1 MVARRKKFR
10 PLVEGS
16 ILRVEEYVEF
26 LKGAEPAPSQDGVEW
41 CGSLPAYPVHVILDI
56 SASEGLDV
64 TAECSGSICVIN
76 TLLHMSF
83 VPLLESYSATSV

>member
-1 MVARRKKFR
+1 MEAVGKKFR

-16 ILRVEEYVEF
+16 ILRMEEYVEF
-26 LKGAEPAPSQDGVEW
+26 LKGAEPTPSQDGVEW
-41 CGSLPAYPVHVILDI
+41 CGSFPAYPVDVMLDI
-56 SASEGLDV
+56 SASKGLDV

-83 VPLLESYSATSV
+83 VSLLESHSATSV